1 MERRDWSLEALK
13 RLTYVDSLDEEQRA
27 EGLKSWTET
36 YLTTT
41 DITDFELSHEE
52 LLKLRELL
60 FKNANFLFTHR
71 ENILEEMKNITTMKK
86 FLKK

>member
-36 YLTTT
+36 YLTNTN
-41 DITDFELSHEE
+41 ITDFELSHEE

-60 FKNANFLFTHR
+60 FKNANFLYTHR
-71 ENILEEMKNITTMKK
+71 ENILEQMKSITKMKK
-86 FLKK
+86 FLNK

>member
-1 MERRDWSLEALK
+1 MERRDWSVEAIK
-13 RLTYVDSLDEEQRA
+13 RLTYVDSLDDDLRA

-36 YLTTT
+36 YLSNNK
-41 DITDFELSHEE
+41 ITDFELSHEE